1 MVLGCLPIV
10 RPILSITLIRS
21 NIVVVSTSMCLL
33 LVPGRGVLASR
44 VVMYQSSERVME
56 PLSRHKMVV
65 MLLDMLQSVVD
76 GVIVCTPR
84 DYQLLVVMCTQDSV
98 NTCIDLLTRHVSLLT
113 FSLLILCGAK
123 KNEEEKG

>member
-10 RPILSITLIRS
+10 RPILSITFIRS

-33 LVPGRGVLASR
+33 LVPGRGVSASQ

-56 PLSRHKMVV
+56 PLSGRKMVV

-84 DYQLLVVMCTQDSV
+84 DYQLLVVMCTQHSV
-98 NTCIDLLTRHVSLLT
+98 NTCMDLNTMPHV
-113 FSLLILCGAK
+113 
-123 KNEEEKG
+123 

>member
-21 NIVVVSTSMCLL
+21 YIVVVSTGVCLL
-33 LVPGRGVLASR
+33 LVPGRGVLASQ

-56 PLSRHKMVV
+56 PLSRRKMVV

-98 NTCIDLLTRHVSLLT
+98 NTCTDLRTRHVSLIAFL
-113 FSLLILCGAK
+113 LLILCGGK
-123 KNEEEKG
+123 K

>member
-10 RPILSITLIRS
+10 RPIPSITLIRS
-21 NIVVVSTSMCLL
+21 NIVVVSTCMCL
-33 LVPGRGVLASR
+33 LVPGRGVSASQ

-56 PLSRHKMVV
+56 PLSRSKMVV

-84 DYQLLVVMCTQDSV
+84 DYQLFVVMCTQDSV
-98 NTCIDLLTRHVSLLT
+98 NTCIDLRTHHVSLLA
-113 FSLLILCGAK
+113 FLLLMENK
-123 KNEEEKG
+123 EEKG